1 MQSLDQLKILIADDN
16 DSDRMILSSIIKQ
29 QGHCVIEA
37 YDGINAVEVYQ
48 RERPDIVL
56 LDVIMPNMDG
66 MDAAKAIKSI
76 AGEKM
81 VPIIFLTSLTD
92 ASSLAKCLDSGGD
105 DFLSKPYNKTILQA
119 KINDFSRMR
128 NMHATLQKQRDIIA
142 INNKHLL
149 HEQQVAKA
157 VFDNVAH
164 SGCLNAVNL
173 KHHISPLAIFNGDV
187 LLAARKPSGGM
198 HLLLGDF
205 TGHGLP
211 AAIGAM
217 PLAEVFYGMTA
228 KGFSL
233 TDITRE
239 INAKLKSILPLGVFC
254 CACVMDLSF
263 RKKTLEVWLGGLPDC
278 YLYRSESGTRESLA
292 STHLPLGV
300 LGAEAFDASTTK
312 LNMDIND
319 RFFAWSDGIHEA
331 RNASNEMFGDER
343 LMKVFEQSLPV
354 DELFD
359 GVLTSVENFVGSCE
373 QDDDL
378 TLFEVSMVEEEL
390 LEGADIS
397 IVAGSVQGPMDW
409 KMTYE
414 LRPETL
420 KNYNP
425 LPLIL
430 HVLMEVPGLRPVSG
444 QLYTLLVELFSN
456 AFEHGVLELDSSLK
470 KTSDGFAE
478 YYKLR
483 TQRINVLSAGEINI
497 TLDHKHTKGG
507 GRLIIIVEDSGNGF
521 DISKI
526 KSVDGCTYYG
536 RGINLIAS
544 LCNSFEFQGK
554 GNIVQAEL
562 LWNHD

>member
-66 MDAAKAIKSI
+66 MDAAKAIKSF

-105 DFLSKPYNKTILQA
+105 DFLSKPYNKIILQA
-119 KINDFSRMR
+119 KINAFSRMR

-312 LNMDIND
+312 LKMDIND

-331 RNASNEMFGDER
+331 RNANHEMFGDER
-343 LMKVFEQSLPV
+343 LMKVFEQNLPV

-378 TLFEVSMVEEEL
+378 TLFEVSMVQEEL

-430 HVLMEVPGLRPVSG
+430 HVLMEVPGLRPISG

-470 KTSDGFAE
+470 KTSDGFSE

-483 TQRINVLSAGEINI
+483 TQRINALSVGEIKI
-497 TLDHKHTKGG
+497 TLDHKHTKDG

-521 DISKI
+521 DISSI
-526 KSVDGCTYYG
+526 RSIDGCTYYG

>member
-66 MDAAKAIKSI
+66 MDAAKAIKSF

-119 KINDFSRMR
+119 KINAFSRMR

-312 LNMDIND
+312 LKMDIND

-331 RNASNEMFGDER
+331 RNANHEMFGDER
-343 LMKVFEQSLPV
+343 LMKVFEQNLPV

-378 TLFEVSMVEEEL
+378 TLFEVSMVQEEL

-430 HVLMEVPGLRPVSG
+430 HVLMEVPGLRPISG

-470 KTSDGFAE
+470 KTSDGFSE

-483 TQRINVLSAGEINI
+483 TQRINALSVGEINI
-497 TLDHKHTKGG
+497 TLDHKHTKDG

-521 DISKI
+521 DISSI
-526 KSVDGCTYYG
+526 RSVDGCTYYG